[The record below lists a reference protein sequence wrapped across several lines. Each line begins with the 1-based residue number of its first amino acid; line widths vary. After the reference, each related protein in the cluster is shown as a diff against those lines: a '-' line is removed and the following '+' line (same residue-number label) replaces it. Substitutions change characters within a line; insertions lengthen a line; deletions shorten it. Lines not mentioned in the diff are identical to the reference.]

1 MWQATE
7 QSIYRERERVSGQAG
22 GKKKKTEKRIPG
34 RLLIL
39 LVVEKKTQPVL
50 KLSTSMSPQN
60 LQEGVCACVR
70 MGIGNLC
77 VDRSHEEKTAKTV
90 LVQQV

>member
-22 GKKKKTEKRIPG
+22 RKKKTEKRIPG

-60 LQEGVCACVR
+60 LQEGVCACVC
-70 MGIGNLC
+70 MGIGNVC
-77 VDRSHEEKTAKTV
+77 VNGIHEEKTAKTV
-90 LVQQV
+90 LLQQV

>member
-7 QSIYRERERVSGQAG
+7 QSIYRERESEWTGRQ
-22 GKKKKTEKRIPG
+22 KKKTEKRIPG

-60 LQEGVCACVR
+60 LQEGVCACVC
-70 MGIGNLC
+70 MGIGNVC
-77 VDRSHEEKTAKTV
+77 VNGIHEEKTAKTV
-90 LVQQV
+90 LLQQV